1 MTEIVS
7 LADTVKDIGIPAL
20 FFLVVIYVMF
30 KTVPE
35 VIKSKQEADAKQQE
49 YYTQRQRQY
58 DEQMGEIIKVA
69 EQGTQAVL
77 RANVIIENNTKAV
90 EQNTAMHNKVIEA
103 LTRDLEETQKIQT
116 QLSSHDK
123 RAETMHHDVGRLL
136 ERSNVS

>member
-20 FFLVVIYVMF
+20 FFLVVIYIMF
-30 KTVPE
+30 KVVPK

-49 YYTQRQRQY
+49 YYTQRQKQY

-69 EQGTQAVL
+69 EQGTQAV
-77 RANVIIENNTKAV
+77 RMANTIIENNTKAV

-103 LTRDLEETQKIQT
+103 LTRDFEETQKIQT
-116 QLSSHDK
+116 QLISHDA
-123 RAETMHHDVGRLL
+123 RAENIQYNLRQLLGRSDV
-136 ERSNVS
+136 S